1 MPTRS
6 LHMSETPQN
15 DEPTIELDS
24 AAVETNDSIP
34 SSESG
39 EQVQAESIEQV
50 DEVAVAKQ
58 KANDA
63 FNKQYGEKKQ
73 LERDN
78 AAQAAELQKFQQAER
93 ERQAATVGDIPAMP
107 DAFDDDFDVKV
118 KQRDDAIIANA
129 NYQAQNNAY
138 LQQEQNNQQQ
148 AAQAQTVKVQES
160 MVSYNKKAV
169 ELGIKQEELQAAG
182 NAVASYGLSDD
193 LVMHILADS
202 DGPLITKHLA
212 ANPQDG
218 YELASM
224 SPFAVGQFLDGIKT
238 KASALKPKTSN
249 APAPVDN
256 LQGVTSDFESKQ
268 YKYISGSNIDVGAEW
283 T

>member
-1 MPTRS
+1 
-6 LHMSETPQN
+6 MSDTPQTN
-15 DEPTIELDS
+15 DADLEITEQP
-24 AAVETNDSIP
+24 VETNDSAVE
-34 SSESG
+34 SETTTPVEG
-39 EQVQAESIEQV
+39 ESEQQV

-73 LERDN
+73 LERDLAIAN
-78 AAQAAELQKFQQAER
+78 EFRAKTEQADR

-118 KQRDDAIIANA
+118 RQRDEAIIANA

-148 AAQAQTVKVQES
+148 AAQAKTVKVQES

-169 ELGIKQEELQAAG
+169 DLGIKQEELQAAG
-182 NAVASYGLSDD
+182 NAVAGYGLSDD

-268 YKYISGSNIDVGAEW
+268 YKYIGGSNIDVGAEW